1 MSKKLYTESYIQNI
15 ADAIRE
21 KNGLTRKYMVGEMAL
36 AISEIPTGSD
46 LLALAAGS
54 EIFDLDDATVP
65 TDADNIPQYMF
76 YSNQNVR
83 DIALPTIESIG
94 AYAFNACHNIRDINL
109 PECVSIGDYAF
120 YQARRSTYATS
131 DTFNLPKCESIG
143 QNAFYEFTI
152 NNANLVINLP
162 ECETLGNGSFRST
175 SLSYGV
181 TAQEVN
187 LPKIKTIGD
196 RSFQRANITTF
207 KIGSTATTLG
217 TSVFTTAT
225 ITNLYCYATTPP
237 TVGTNL
243 AGSDGTITHIYV
255 PSASVAAYKA
265 ASGWNEFSS
274 IIEAI
279 P

>member
-1 MSKKLYTESYIQNI
+1 MTKRLHSDSRIQAI
-15 ADAIRE
+15 YDAIVA
-21 KNGLTRKYMVGEMAL
+21 KTGDDTPMTTHDMAL
-36 AISEIPTGSD
+36 AIATIQSGSD

-54 EIFDLDDATVP
+54 EIFDLDTATVP
-65 TDADNIPQYMF
+65 TEATNIPQYMF

-83 DIALPTIESIG
+83 DVALPTIESVG
-94 AYAFNACHNIRDINL
+94 AYAFNACHNIRDIDL
-109 PECVSIGDYAF
+109 PECTSIGDYAF
-120 YQARRSTYATS
+120 YQARRSTYSTS

-143 QNAFYEFTI
+143 QNAFYEFAI

-162 ECETLGNGSFRST
+162 ECETLGNASFRST
-175 SLSYGV
+175 SASYGV

-217 TSVFTTAT
+217 TSIFTTAT

-237 TVGTNL
+237 SVGTNL
-243 AGSDGTITHIYV
+243 AGSDGTISHIYV